1 MIYVQ
6 YMGIFGKS
14 DYLNFFWIGSF
25 YLQYFRYRK
34 FISINKRNI
43 GKINKEFNMRYDWNF
58 LLSYDD
64 FFLMRY
70 YFKELFLYVD
80 VFVKYLND
88 YKEKLGIKV

>member
-1 MIYVQ
+1 
-6 YMGIFGKS
+6 MGIFGKS

-25 YLQYFRYRK
+25 YLKYFRYRK

-70 YFKELFLYVD
+70 YLKELFFYVD
-80 VFVKYLND
+80 VFVKYFND